1 MKKRLTISLAAV
13 AILLIAVAMVF
24 IFLPKPTESPVKEIK
39 IKDGTVNT
47 EYTLNETIDYSKIVL
62 VVTKEDGTSAEVKLT
77 DKGVEYNVIDTAV
90 AGEKTL
96 TVKYEGK
103 EYSVSIEI
111 IELIVQLELDKFSE
125 PQAYLNYLEHS
136 KVKDADQIAEDE
148 FAKKGN
154 PYVIGSL
161 NKFEFVPEVE
171 DIEANVISNP
181 QTTYKLFVKDSAED
195 TTYDEVE
202 SPDTYVL
209 VEQDN
214 MYKFTSSAVG
224 KFLKLEIYPDTE
236 VYDVSTLPTTDQ
248 KVEIEFVVKEAY
260 NVYDTLGLSVL
271 DNLNINNWAKL
282 KDQQLKWD
290 DKKLSAFTDV
300 ELIVIHND
308 IAINPD
314 QLPSNYFWSEDLVDY
329 QAALTRAQAIDNN
342 YGQGGLGYADR
353 LKGSLRDGVAN
364 GESNS
369 YTHGGLV
376 GDVDYSTYAGD
387 TQANTYKD
395 GTKIIEAWQNEN
407 MQKGL
412 FNTNQCSISGNYMQI
427 TLKESETRHL
437 TTVVSSDNGDGNN
450 GTAPVSH
457 WALFKFFKNF
467 SEGELNLTVENIS
480 LVGNMGK
487 GNNMSVEAG
496 LNGINTVCDQLNIE
510 NVKTTKFYI
519 HITVDKSDDA
529 ECVLNFSDSRMTN
542 AYSSMFYLWRSKV
555 NVVNSIMENAG
566 GPLFLMLDAD
576 RDINDQ
582 PENGDDGG
590 PVLKVDDKSRLA
602 SYATGEESWY
612 QMYNATMLLT
622 QGLAPIN
629 TGLAAIGKTFI
640 HNKEI
645 SATETAPMIN
655 VIAALI
661 PNAGSIVTPPSDVT
675 INICGKFVREFSDP
689 EKDAEVFALNSPA
702 SQAIKSFGS
711 VGLISGAGYA
721 YLDAQGG
728 LGFMTANELQD
739 PYMTFATSSS
749 DMLAVLMSASLLG
762 IPGAP
767 YFSIIV
773 GDYLPIAG

>member
-1 MKKRLTISLAAV
+1 MKKRLTISLTVMAIIMFALSLV
-13 AILLIAVAMVF
+13 AGCSLINQ
-24 IFLPKPTESPVKEIK
+24 ESPVKEIK

-111 IELIVQLELDKFSE
+111 IELVVQLELDKFSE
-125 PQAYLNYLEHS
+125 PQAYLNYLNNS

-202 SPDTYVL
+202 SPDIYVL

-224 KFLKLEIYPDTE
+224 KFLKLEIYPDAE
-236 VYDVSTLPTTDQ
+236 VYDVSTLPSTDQ
-248 KVEIEFVVKEAY
+248 KVEIEFIVKEAY

-271 DNLNINNWAKL
+271 DNLNVNNWAKL

-300 ELIVIHND
+300 KLIVIHND

-519 HITVDKSDDA
+519 HITVDKSDAA

-612 QMYNATMLLT
+612 KMYKATALLT
-622 QGLAPIN
+622 GLKTMNEGLALPFPN
-629 TGLAAIGKTFI
+629 GMGKTFI

-689 EKDAEVFALNSPA
+689 EKADEVFALNCGA
-702 SQAIKSFGS
+702 AQIAKQGTVAFM
-711 VGLISGAGYA
+711 SGNAA
-721 YLDAQGG
+721 YLQGV
-728 LGFMTANELQD
+728 GFKTLDGADD
-739 PYMTFATSSS
+739 PDMTFATSSS

-762 IPGAP
+762 ISGAP

-773 GDYLPIAG
+773 GDYLPVAG